1 MTLAGLKATSVSFL
15 DVSSQLRILSTS
27 SFLTLKPSQFL
38 TAYSNKIPLSSF
50 AYVIPVKSVENS
62 VKIGFSVGFIYLW

>member
-38 TAYSNKIPLSSF
+38 TAYSNKIL
-50 AYVIPVKSVENS
+50 IE
-62 VKIGFSVGFIYLW
+62 